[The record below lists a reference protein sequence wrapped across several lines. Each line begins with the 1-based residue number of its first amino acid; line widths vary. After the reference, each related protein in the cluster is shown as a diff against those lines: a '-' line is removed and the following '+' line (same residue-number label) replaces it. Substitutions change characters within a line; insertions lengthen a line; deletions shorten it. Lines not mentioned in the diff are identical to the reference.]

1 MISDN
6 TNPRQ
11 RPVRV
16 EGDNMN
22 PLATELNDLLKQ
34 EAPVIFGLLSR
45 KGRESYFPKTG
56 ILSQSMQAKGTKINA
71 TIGIALRDD
80 KSPVRLS
87 SLEKL
92 INLDPAKIFPYAPN
106 SGLTELRELWKD
118 MQLKKNPALAGKTTS
133 LPVVTVALSHGL
145 SIISMLFLDP
155 GDTVIIAD
163 KYWGNYNMLMKERCD
178 VNFDTY
184 PFYDGDGMDLKGLE
198 NRLMNGPVGKKIIA
212 MNFPNN
218 PTGYTPTKIEMQ
230 KITAMMKASAERGNH
245 ILVICDDAYFGLV
258 YEDDV
263 DTQSPFAYLTDLHEN
278 ILAIKVDGATKED
291 YVWGFRTGF
300 ITFGG
305 KGLSPN
311 VYKMLEDKVAGG
323 IRSSVSSSP
332 HISQSLIL
340 EAFKDPGYADEK
352 KANFQ
357 LLKSRYD
364 KVKEVMEK
372 NKDRF
377 SEFFTPLPYNSGYFM
392 CVDLADGIDGDEL
405 RRLLIEKYDTGTI
418 YIRGVL
424 RLAYSAVAMDTI
436 EQLFE
441 NVYLA
446 CKELKN

>member
-1 MISDN
+1 
-6 TNPRQ
+6 
-11 RPVRV
+11 
-16 EGDNMN
+16 MN
-22 PLATELNDLLKQ
+22 PLAIELNESLKR
-34 EAPVIFGLLSR
+34 EAPVVFGLLSR
-45 KGRESYFPKTG
+45 KGQESYFPKTG

-71 TIGIALRDD
+71 TIGIALNDD
-80 KSPVRLS
+80 KSPVHLS

-92 INLDPAKIFPYAPN
+92 IHLDPARIFPYAPN

-118 MQLKKNPALAGKTTS
+118 MQLKKNPSLAGKTTS

-145 SIISMLFLDP
+145 SIVSILFLDP

-178 VNFDTY
+178 VNFDMY
-184 PFYDGDGMDLKGLE
+184 PFYDGDGMNLQGLE
-198 NRLMNGPVGKKIIA
+198 DRLLKGPVGKKIIA

-218 PTGYTPTKIEMQ
+218 PTGYTPTKIEMK
-230 KITAMMKASAERGNH
+230 KITGMIKASAERGNQ

-258 YEDDV
+258 YEEDV

-278 ILAIKVDGATKED
+278 VLAIKVDGATKED

-305 KGLSPN
+305 KGLSPD

-332 HISQSLIL
+332 HLSQSLLL
-340 EAFKDPGYADEK
+340 EAFRHPDYAVEK
-352 KANFQ
+352 AAHFK

-364 KVKEVMEK
+364 KVKDVIANNYE
-372 NKDRF
+372 RF
-377 SEFFTPLPYNSGYFM
+377 SEYFTPLPYNSGYFM
-392 CVDLADGIDGDEL
+392 CVDLAEGIDGDQL

-424 RLAYSAVAMDTI
+424 RLAYSAVGLGTI

-441 NVYLA
+441 NVYQA
-446 CKELKN
+446 CKELKK